1 MTEEEREVEKAQRR
15 YSGMARLSWVLMN
28 EEECSRGV
36 MSHRTANYPSVTLAV
51 TSVITI
57 SFCLSKV
64 MRPHPPAELG

>member
-1 MTEEEREVEKAQRR
+1 
-15 YSGMARLSWVLMN
+15 MN

-36 MSHRTANYPSVTLAV
+36 MSPRTANYPSVTLAV

-64 MRPHPPAELG
+64 MGPHPPAELG

>member
-1 MTEEEREVEKAQRR
+1 
-15 YSGMARLSWVLMN
+15 MN

-36 MSHRTANYPSVTLAV
+36 MSRGTANYPSVTLAV

-64 MRPHPPAELG
+64 MGPHPPAELGFASGRRLLLGSEEGWAVS

>member
-1 MTEEEREVEKAQRR
+1 
-15 YSGMARLSWVLMN
+15 MN

-36 MSHRTANYPSVTLAV
+36 MSDRTANYPSVTLAV